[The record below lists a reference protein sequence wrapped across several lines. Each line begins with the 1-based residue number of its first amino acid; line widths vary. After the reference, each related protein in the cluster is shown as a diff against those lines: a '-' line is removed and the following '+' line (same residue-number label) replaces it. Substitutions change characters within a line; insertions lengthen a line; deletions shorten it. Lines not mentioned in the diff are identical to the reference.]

1 MSSWICFKGISMKLN
16 CDLGESFGSWT
27 MGLDA
32 EVMLHIDQANIAC
45 GFHAGDPL
53 VMQKTL
59 ALAKEHQVSVGAHPG
74 YPDLVGFGRRSMNCS
89 SEEIIALVNY
99 QVAAIDGVAKS
110 LGIEIGYVK
119 PHGALYNDM
128 MTKKEV
134 REAILC
140 AISSYHKPLQLMLQA
155 TPNFEQHKAE
165 ARIYQVEL
173 LSEAFAD
180 RCYDDDGKLLSRAK
194 AGAVLCKDKMLAQV
208 KQLKENGSVTTISG
222 KSLVLHADS
231 LCVHG
236 DNIAAVQAIA
246 AIRALI
252 D

>member
-1 MSSWICFKGISMKLN
+1 MKLN

-27 MGLDA
+27 MGLDVQ
-32 EVMLHIDQANIAC
+32 VMPFIDQANIAC

-59 ALAKEHQVSVGAHPG
+59 ELAKANNVSVGAHPG

-89 SEEIIALVNY
+89 TEEIIALVSY
-99 QVAAIDGVAKS
+99 QIAAIDGVAKS
-110 LGIEIGYVK
+110 LGIVLEYVK

-128 MTKKEV
+128 MLSQDV
-134 REAILC
+134 RKAILQ
-140 AISSYHKPLQLMLQA
+140 ALSSYHRPLKLMLQA
-155 TPNFEQHKAE
+155 TLDIEQHRAE
-165 ARIYQVEL
+165 AKHFNIDI

-194 AGAVLCKDKMLAQV
+194 IGAVHNKEKMLAQV
-208 KQLKENGSVTTISG
+208 KQLKEQGCVTTISG
-222 KSLVLHADS
+222 NILSLKADS

-236 DNIAAVQAIA
+236 DNIEGVQAIS
-246 AIRALI
+246 AIRELI
-252 D
+252 G

>member
-1 MSSWICFKGISMKLN
+1 MKLN
-16 CDLGESFGSWT
+16 CDIGESYGSWT

-32 EVMLHIDQANIAC
+32 QVMPFIDQANIAC

-59 ALAKEHQVSVGAHPG
+59 ELAKVNNVSVGAHPG

-89 SEEIIALVNY
+89 AEEVIALVNY
-99 QVAAIDGVAKS
+99 QIAAIDGVAKS
-110 LGIEIGYVK
+110 LGIVLEYVK

-128 MTKKEV
+128 MLSQDIRK
-134 REAILC
+134 AILQ
-140 AISSYHKPLQLMLQA
+140 ALSSYHRPLKLMLQA
-155 TPNFEQHKAE
+155 TLDIEQHRAE
-165 ARIYQVEL
+165 AKHFNIDI

-194 AGAVLCKDKMLAQV
+194 DGAVHNKEKMLAQV
-208 KQLKENGSVTTISG
+208 KQLKEQGSVTTISG
-222 KSLVLHADS
+222 NILPLKADS

-236 DNIAAVQAIA
+236 DNIEGVQAIS
-246 AIRALI
+246 AIRELI
-252 D
+252 G

>member
-1 MSSWICFKGISMKLN
+1 MKLN

-32 EVMLHIDQANIAC
+32 QVMPHIDQANIAC

-59 ALAKEHQVSVGAHPG
+59 ALAKANNVSVGAHPG

-89 SEEIIALVNY
+89 TDEIIALVTY
-99 QVAAIDGVAKS
+99 QIAAIDGVAKS
-110 LGIEIGYVK
+110 LGIELDYVK

-128 MTKKEV
+128 MAKDAV
-134 REAILC
+134 REAILI
-140 AISSYHKPLQLMLQA
+140 ALSRYHRPLKLMLQA
-155 TPNFEQHKAE
+155 TPNIEQHKAQ
-165 ARIYQVEL
+165 AKLYKVAL

-180 RCYDDDGKLLSRAK
+180 RCYDDDGKLLSRTK
-194 AGAVLCKDKMLAQV
+194 TGAVHNKDKMLAQV
-208 KQLKENGSVTTISG
+208 KQLKEQGSVTTING
-222 KSLVLHADS
+222 NVLMLNADS

-236 DNIAAVQAIA
+236 DNLAGVQAIE
-246 AIRALI
+246 AIRELI